1 MAIARKIAGAAED
14 NRVMDLNQAVIARRG
29 RVPLPEPAPGD
40 GAAVTR
46 QLDAALMSAGFKLS
60 RDLLEELSRREAG
73 QVLDIGVTV
82 LAAVRTMA
90 GDHVRH
96 NPYFRDFPFNVPATL
111 EFWAEL
117 TQRAL
122 AAGIAGGSGLYVEI
136 GGGELVEA
144 GSLLSLPGYG
154 IVQHTYEDML
164 AAREAL
170 AASAGDR
177 ITVLHRGEAPR
188 AEEQAL
194 YLELAASR
202 VPLAGEDLA
211 LLEELAAACA
221 EGPQPERIPVREN
234 RAVINKVALA
244 GGRPLLADTVTDVLR
259 LAAAV
264 SGGDVTLETAT
275 RFRSFARP
283 ERRVI
288 MAALDSV
295 VRDTPAKL
303 TDVARHAEPWKRLGE
318 RLHPH
323 EHARF
328 PHAGRVFAV
337 ARGEERFPSLAA
349 RAEQALREGEAARA
363 ARRLADAPGLLF
375 RSLDRLLRSATAA
388 DRAAIMDLAAQAAPS
403 VSGRV
408 LLSVREHFQNRAA
421 AAGPGLPRIFA
432 NRKGRAW
439 VLPETRAGIDQGTR
453 RDVLALLDE
462 AVAARLPEGGRVI
475 VDPAVLGVALPLSGK
490 PAAPGLGVMPRGSV
504 SPVVPGDQDVLS
516 FFVYWR
522 QQSRRTDYDL
532 SALMVTADFARGDFV
547 SWQAYQSADA
557 AVTYSGD
564 VTDAPDGATE
574 FISCDLRR
582 MSMPVVI
589 PQVNIYSGEAFDE
602 AAEAFF
608 GYMLRGSAQRGAPFE
623 AATVRMKS
631 DLRGSGRVAL
641 PLAFLRGEDG
651 RWRAKWLHFY
661 LKGRASMNVVQ
672 DSRLSTSLLARTVI
686 ERDYL
691 RVAHLA
697 GLMGARTA
705 DRAFVR
711 AATPDSL
718 AIAVTGAPGPVT
730 YIGLDRPEGLPEDAA
745 VFTLANL
752 AGLIPG

>member
-1 MAIARKIAGAAED
+1 
-14 NRVMDLNQAVIARRG
+14 MDLNQAVIARRR
-29 RVPLPEPAPGD
+29 RVPLPEFAPGD
-40 GAAVTR
+40 GAVVTR

-60 RDLLEELSRREAG
+60 RDLLEELSRRDTG
-73 QVLDIGVTV
+73 QVLDIGVAV
-82 LAAVRTMA
+82 LGAARAMA
-90 GDHVRH
+90 GDHVKH

-117 TQRAL
+117 TERAL
-122 AAGIAGGSGLYVEI
+122 AVGIIPGSGLYVEI

-154 IVQHTYEDML
+154 TVQHTYEDML
-164 AAREAL
+164 AACEVL
-170 AASAGDR
+170 AGLAGDR
-177 ITVLHRGEAPR
+177 VTMLHMGGPPR
-188 AEEQAL
+188 AEQQAL
-194 YLELAASR
+194 YFELAGSR
-202 VPLAGEDLA
+202 VPLAGQDLA
-211 LLEELAAACA
+211 LLEALAAACA
-221 EGPQPERIPVREN
+221 EGPPPERVPVREN

-244 GGRPLLADTVTDVLR
+244 GGHPLLADTVTDVLR

-264 SGGDVTLETAT
+264 SGGDVTLESTT

-295 VRDTPAKL
+295 VRESPAKL
-303 TDVARHAEPWKRLGE
+303 ADVARYAEPWKRLGE

-323 EHARF
+323 EHGQF
-328 PHAGRVFAV
+328 PHARRVFTV
-337 ARGEERFPSLAA
+337 ARGEDRFPSLAS
-349 RAEQALREGEAARA
+349 RAEQAFREGEAARA

-375 RSLDRLLRSATAA
+375 RSLDRLLRSATPA
-388 DRAAIMDLAAQAAPS
+388 DRAAIMDLAARAATS

-408 LLSVREHFQNRAA
+408 LLSVREHFQNRAEEA
-421 AAGPGLPRIFA
+421 GAGPPRIFA
-432 NRKGRAW
+432 NREGRAW
-439 VLPETRAGIDQGTR
+439 VMPETRAGIDQGTR
-453 RDVLALLDE
+453 RDVLAMLDE
-462 AVAARLPEGGRVI
+462 AVAARLPAGGRLI

-504 SPVVPGDQDVLS
+504 SDVVPGDQDVLS
-516 FFVYWR
+516 FFVYW
-522 QQSRRTDYDL
+522 QQKSWRTDYDL
-532 SALMVTADFARGDFV
+532 SALMVAADFSRGDFV
-547 SWQAYQSADA
+547 SWQAYHSADA

-564 VTDAPDGATE
+564 VTDAPDGASE

-582 MSMPVVI
+582 MSVPIVI

-623 AATVRMKS
+623 AASVRMKS

-661 LKGRASMNVVQ
+661 LKGRPSMNVVQ
-672 DSRLSTSLLARTVI
+672 GSRLSTGLLARTVI

-705 DRAFVR
+705 DGAFVR
-711 AATPDSL
+711 AATPEGL
-718 AIAVTGAPGPVT
+718 ALAVTDAPGPVT